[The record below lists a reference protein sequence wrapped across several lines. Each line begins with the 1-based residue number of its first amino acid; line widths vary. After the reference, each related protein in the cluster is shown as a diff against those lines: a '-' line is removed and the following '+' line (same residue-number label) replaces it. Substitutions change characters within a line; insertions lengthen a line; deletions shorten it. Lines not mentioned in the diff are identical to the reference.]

1 LANVKAEAEYQVRLA
16 NSHPSLAVWASN
28 NGIELGFEL
37 IARAV
42 LPAAFG
48 AVKTRYEKLFLDT
61 LLHAVFDNTR
71 SISYS
76 PSSITNGYLSF
87 NYSSPTPIIERCDN
101 ATAGTIFGNTDYY
114 NYNVTKAINDSG
126 YPIRRFA
133 TEFGFHSMP
142 SLQSWEQVLPVS
154 ELHFNSS
161 STLSRNYHYD
171 TNPAD
176 LLSPD
181 LSNLT
186 RSSHGGM
193 GQMTNAAELYYSVP
207 PKNPDS
213 VANFS
218 SWIYT
223 TQVFQTDFLRN

>member
-1 LANVKAEAEYQVRLA
+1 MPTYWQGLRTKTWFEYGVVVHIYQIGLTAWPMRWVLWSGRISVSHCFSLPWCLLILNQIEFSDALSSIDPAFLANVKAEAEHQVRLA
-16 NSHPSLAVWASN
+16 NSHPSLAVCASK

-87 NYSSPTPIIERCDN
+87 NYSLPTPIIERCDN

-133 TEFGFHSMP
+133 T
-142 SLQSWEQVLPVS
+142 
-154 ELHFNSS
+154 
-161 STLSRNYHYD
+161 
-171 TNPAD
+171 
-176 LLSPD
+176 
-181 LSNLT
+181 
-186 RSSHGGM
+186 
-193 GQMTNAAELYYSVP
+193 
-207 PKNPDS
+207 
-213 VANFS
+213 
-218 SWIYT
+218 
-223 TQVFQTDFLRN
+223 